1 MSDEKIDPWDEPEV
15 VLQYRNRNN
24 GLFHS
29 SELLG
34 DLSKTD
40 DFIHFWESYFGSMIA
55 QKGFSIPKD
64 ASDAEKVSKETTVT
78 RIRAELGLDTLDVEK
93 ASKSPKVMEAVSALL
108 GREVVGNFKV
118 LELNSLVID
127 RIKDRKNGE
136 IVFYREEIVN
146 DLNQLHD
153 NIMKSYTSPN
163 FGFTKQDA
171 LFALVPGSV
180 ELKDYAK
187 LWTTDLETVLKDK
200 GYATPDGSLDLE
212 RALSSPVVADG
223 LNGLLGIKAEDFG
236 DNPMYDFVLERIQ
249 DKTIGDILTHR
260 DEIVTSFVQEKAE
273 IHNDMKDEEHF
284 GEKWNR
290 FSYATYN
297 HHTDEDEV
305 HFFYRFWRSPLEK
318 LFKHRKIDLSTTEGI
333 KEASRITERLFGES
347 IADYPLEKLMKDW
360 PEHLIED
367 TPKIKEEAKKFQ
379 KQKDED
385 YLAAHPTV
393 SFAQFLKARRNI
405 EEAQL
410 SMPDRQKAAQNALA
424 WLLKT
429 KATDAKAVE
438 QAKDK
443 PIKDLRDQAKTVIAE
458 INARKRK
465 ERAKITTFATI
476 TGMVILGTL
485 AALYPV
491 VNGTIRGVKAAKDA
505 VVEKTDNWFN
515 KAPETNTVNAA
526 ATSGT
531 ATNTA
536 DAAAAQAPEKHSF
549 AIKGN
554 RPILGR
560 WTGWRDVQC
569 TERDENAFQRYMIGE
584 FNDMTARIRDK
595 GLPFS
600 DQFDPGATSRH
611 ILREHNKIIPS
622 TTPGQIKVPFYIQPQ
637 DYDEFMSDVLN
648 FHMNIRD
655 VLDTVPVEKSRLA
668 DAQLATMEA
677 IGPSMGW
684 SIKQQISLQKKDGAR
699 ADAAFQA
706 IYQGTQKILAEH
718 KIDTNDVESVFWAT
732 MATTKAYRQ
741 SNPNCNYLL
750 LTADRVIRD
759 TAGIELQK
767 TEQFEQ
773 LSQADRKE
781 AQAYIAQADAEARA
795 AYGRTRRAQQP
806 TPENESKKSKF
817 PWGWMGISAAV
828 AIYLSSAY
836 LKERAKV
843 VR

>member
-1 MSDEKIDPWDEPEV
+1 MVK
-15 VLQYRNRNN
+15 VL
-24 GLFHS
+24 
-29 SELLG
+29 
-34 DLSKTD
+34 T
-40 DFIHFWESYFGSMIA
+40 
-55 QKGFSIPKD
+55 
-64 ASDAEKVSKETTVT
+64 AEE
-78 RIRAELGLDTLDVEK
+78 RR
-93 ASKSPKVMEAVSALL
+93 VME
-108 GREVVGNFKV
+108 EHFNK
-118 LELNSLVID
+118 
-127 RIKDRKNGE
+127 
-136 IVFYREEIVN
+136 
-146 DLNQLHD
+146 
-153 NIMKSYTSPN
+153 PN

-171 LFALVPGSV
+171 LFALVPGFV
-180 ELKDYAK
+180 ELKDYET

-223 LNGLLGIKAEDFG
+223 LNGLLGIEAKDFG
-236 DNPMYDFVLERIQ
+236 DTPMYDFVIERIQ

-360 PEHLIED
+360 PEHLIEQ

-379 KQKDED
+379 KQKDEE

-424 WLLKT
+424 WLLQTKT
-429 KATDAKAVE
+429 ADGKAVE
-438 QAKDK
+438 FAKEK
-443 PIKDLRDQAKTVIAE
+443 PIQELRDHAAPIIAD
-458 INARKRK
+458 INRRKRK
-465 ERAKITTFATI
+465 EKATVATFATI
-476 TGMVILGTL
+476 GGMVILGTL

-515 KAPETNTVNAA
+515 SAPVTNTVETAA
-526 ATSGT
+526 S
-531 ATNTA
+531 ATNTV
-536 DAAAAQAPEKHSF
+536 DSVNTVQASQKHSF

-554 RPILGR
+554 RPVIGQ
-560 WTGWRDVQC
+560 WTGWSDRDC
-569 TERDENAFQRYMIGE
+569 TERDDNAFGKYMIGE
-584 FNDMTARIRDK
+584 FNDMSARIRDK
-595 GLPFS
+595 GLPFGE
-600 DQFDPGATSRH
+600 QFDPAATSRH

-622 TTPGQIKVPFYIQPQ
+622 TGPGQTPSPFYIQPQ
-637 DYDEFMSDVLN
+637 DYDGFMSDVLN

-655 VLDTVPVEKSRLA
+655 ALASPPVEQERLA
-668 DAQLATMEA
+668 DAQLAMMEA

-684 SIKQQISLQKKDGAR
+684 AIKQQLHMQKKDSAGAES
-699 ADAAFQA
+699 AFQT
-706 IYQGTQKILAEH
+706 IYRDTQQILTQH
-718 KIDTNDVESVFWAT
+718 KVDTNDVESVFWAT
-732 MATTKAYRQ
+732 MASTKAYRQ
-741 SNPNCNYLL
+741 NHPNCNYLL

-781 AQAYIAQADAEARA
+781 AMAYIAQADAEARA
-795 AYGRTRRAQQP
+795 AYERTSNPYPRN
-806 TPENESKKSKF
+806 PEEDGSKKGL
-817 PWGWMGISAAV
+817 PWGWIGISAAV
-828 AIYLSSAY
+828 SAYLLSSY